1 MFSPVHCVWLLV
13 SLCVCGT
20 SNFERFYLRRYY
32 RFAICFTI
40 RFVHFTCVF
49 GCDSCEMRKRN
60 VVQMV
65 ACSKKGGSQVCNLS
79 VVVIVKRGVLFMF
92 LSPFGMFL
100 CIFVCLSF
108 YHFNDLY
115 I

>member
-20 SNFERFYLRRYY
+20 SNFERFFLRRYY

-49 GCDSCEMRKRN
+49 WSDSCEMCK
-60 VVQMV
+60 
-65 ACSKKGGSQVCNLS
+65 
-79 VVVIVKRGVLFMF
+79 
-92 LSPFGMFL
+92 
-100 CIFVCLSF
+100 
-108 YHFNDLY
+108 
-115 I
+115 